1 MQVPHMQAGRKYVP
15 RGAGDVFTEASLAD
29 QTYFIDG
36 EDGLVLRLW
45 LPGGI
50 ALEDVPSLP
59 WNLYMNAGVDE
70 HMNFV
75 VTKFWVQQKRG
86 GPGVTAAA
94 LRSVP
99 FGEVVDE
106 LLSRPPVAQMVRR
119 TDEIH
124 ERWPA
129 VDMEVPAELLAEAR
143 RRTQTQRG
151 RPANPE
157 EVRARLEQVAV
168 IARTARPGG
177 VLTALK
183 NKLHLSDSA
192 AKKALRQAREAG
204 LLEHSTRSKGG
215 Q

>member
-1 MQVPHMQAGRKYVP
+1 MQVPHMPAGRKYVP
-15 RGAGDVFTEASLAD
+15 RGAGVVFTESSLAGP
-29 QTYFIDG
+29 TYFIDG
-36 EDGLVLRLW
+36 DDGLVLRLW

-59 WNLYMNAGVDE
+59 WNVYLNASVDE
-70 HMNFV
+70 RLNFV
-75 VTKFWVQQKRG
+75 VTKLWVQQKRG
-86 GPGVTAAA
+86 GPGITAAT

-151 RPANPE
+151 RAANPE
-157 EVRARLEQVAV
+157 EVHARLEQVTA
-168 IARTARPGG
+168 IARAAKPGS
-177 VLTALK
+177 LLATLRI
-183 NKLHLSDSA
+183 KLNLSESA
-192 AKKALRQAREAG
+192 AKKTLRQAREAG
-204 LLEHSTRSKGG
+204 LLEHSSRSKGER
-215 Q
+215 